1 MYDVHIYTLY
11 IYIYMCVC
19 VCVCVTYIN
28 TSVFLQTYRKQ
39 TMPVSLYQ
47 LNQIKT
53 STNSAKK

>member
-1 MYDVHIYTLY
+1 M
-11 IYIYMCVC
+11 C

-28 TSVFLQTYRKQ
+28 TSVNAFLQTYRKQ

-47 LNQIKT
+47 LNEIKT